1 MRKST
6 INYLESELIQ
16 YNSTQKRME
25 DLKEEIQYPWQETDT
40 NIGGGKSNTI
50 SSTTERQATRLITDK
65 RLAHMHRL
73 SDAITN
79 VYTNGQ
85 PIERELMDLLYF
97 DKPRKYTVDGVIDRL
112 NVSRATFFRL
122 KKRVLCNLADELGII
137 H

>member
-6 INYLESELIQ
+6 VNYLESELIQ
-16 YNSTQKRME
+16 YNSTQKRMN
-25 DLKEEIQYPWQETDT
+25 DLREEIQYPWQEHDE
-40 NIGGGKSNTI
+40 NIGGGQSNTI
-50 SSTTERQATRLITDK
+50 SSTTERRATRLVTDR
-65 RLAHMHRL
+65 RLAHMERV
-73 SDAITN
+73 SEAITN
-79 VYTNGQ
+79 VYDNAAQ
-85 PIERELMDLLYF
+85 VERDLMDLMYF

>member
-16 YNSTQKRME
+16 YNSTQKRMN
-25 DLKEEIQYPWQETDT
+25 DLREEIQYPWQEHDE
-40 NIGGGKSNTI
+40 NIGGGQSNTI
-50 SSTTERQATRLITDK
+50 SSTTECRATRLVTDR
-65 RLAHMHRL
+65 RLAHMERV
-73 SDAITN
+73 SEAITN
-79 VYTNGQ
+79 VYDNAAQ
-85 PIERELMDLLYF
+85 VERDLMDLMYF

>member
-1 MRKST
+1 MRKTT
-6 INYLESELIQ
+6 INYLEEELKQ

-25 DLKEEIQYPWQETDT
+25 GLKEEIQYPWQEQDT
-40 NIGGGKSNTI
+40 NVGGGKSNTI
-50 SSTTERQATRLITDK
+50 TSTTERLATRLITDK
-65 RLAHMHRL
+65 RLAHMHRV

-79 VYTNGQ
+79 VYDNGQ

>member
-16 YNSTQKRME
+16 YNSTQKRMN
-25 DLKEEIQYPWQETDT
+25 DLREEIQYPWQEHDE
-40 NIGGGKSNTI
+40 NIGGGQSNTI
-50 SSTTERQATRLITDK
+50 SSTTERRATRLVTDR
-65 RLAHMHRL
+65 RLAHMERV
-73 SDAITN
+73 SEAITN
-79 VYTNGQ
+79 VYDNAAQ
-85 PIERELMDLLYF
+85 VERDLMDLMYF

>member
-16 YNSTQKRME
+16 YNSTQKRMN
-25 DLKEEIQYPWQETDT
+25 DLREEIQYPWQEHDE
-40 NIGGGKSNTI
+40 NIGGGQSNTI
-50 SSTTERQATRLITDK
+50 SSTTERRATRLVTDK
-65 RLAHMHRL
+65 RLAHMERV
-73 SDAITN
+73 SEAITN
-79 VYTNGQ
+79 VYDNAAQ
-85 PIERELMDLLYF
+85 VERDLMDLMYF
-97 DKPRKYTVDGVIDRL
+97 DKPRKYTVDGVIDKL

>member
-16 YNSTQKRME
+16 YNSTQKRMN
-25 DLKEEIQYPWQETDT
+25 DLREEIQYPWQEHDE
-40 NIGGGKSNTI
+40 NIGGGQSNTI
-50 SSTTERQATRLITDK
+50 SSTTERKATRLVTDR
-65 RLAHMHRL
+65 RLAHMERV
-73 SDAITN
+73 SEAITN
-79 VYTNGQ
+79 VYDNAAQ
-85 PIERELMDLLYF
+85 VERDLMDLMYF

>member
-73 SDAITN
+73 SDAIIN

>member
-16 YNSTQKRME
+16 YNSTQKRMN
-25 DLKEEIQYPWQETDT
+25 DLREEIQYPWQEHDE
-40 NIGGGKSNTI
+40 NIGGGQSNTI
-50 SSTTERQATRLITDK
+50 SSTTERKATRLVTDK
-65 RLAHMHRL
+65 RLAHMERV
-73 SDAITN
+73 SEAITN
-79 VYTNGQ
+79 VYDNAAQ
-85 PIERELMDLLYF
+85 VERDLMDLMYF
-97 DKPRKYTVDGVIDRL
+97 DKPRKYTVDGVIDKL

>member
-16 YNSTQKRME
+16 YNSTQKRMD
-25 DLKEEIQYPWQETDT
+25 DLREEIQYPWQEHDD
-40 NIGGGKSNTI
+40 NIGGGQSNTI
-50 SSTTERQATRLITDK
+50 SSTTERRATRLVTDK
-65 RLAHMHRL
+65 RLAHMERV
-73 SDAITN
+73 SEAITN
-79 VYTNGQ
+79 VYDNAAQ
-85 PIERELMDLLYF
+85 VERDLMDLMYF

>member
-16 YNSTQKRME
+16 YNSTQKRMD
-25 DLKEEIQYPWQETDT
+25 DLREEIQYPWQEHDE
-40 NIGGGKSNTI
+40 NIGGGQSNTI
-50 SSTTERQATRLITDK
+50 SSTTERRATRLVTDR
-65 RLAHMHRL
+65 RLAHMERV
-73 SDAITN
+73 SEAITN
-79 VYTNGQ
+79 VYDNAQ
-85 PIERELMDLLYF
+85 PVERDLMDLMYF
-97 DKPRKYTVDGVIDRL
+97 DKPRKYTVDGVIDKL

>member
-16 YNSTQKRME
+16 YNSTQKRMN
-25 DLKEEIQYPWQETDT
+25 DLREEIQYPWQEHDE
-40 NIGGGKSNTI
+40 NIGGGQSNTI
-50 SSTTERQATRLITDK
+50 SSTTERRATRLVTDK
-65 RLAHMHRL
+65 RLAHMERV
-73 SDAITN
+73 SEAITN
-79 VYTNGQ
+79 VYDNAAQ
-85 PIERELMDLLYF
+85 VERDLMDLMYF